1 MNFIYFL
8 LLLFMPLTHI
18 EHPEDTILTGDL
30 SALDCMGSSG
40 NLSAKIDGSPAVV
53 WGNDPKDGRFFVG
66 TKSVFN
72 KRNPKLMKSYDD
84 IDANYNGELNE
95 ILTACF
101 RWLPS
106 RDKSIYQGDFIGFG
120 GSNTWTPNT
129 LTYTLPTVAD
139 EQIVIAPHTEYYEN
153 RPYPLHNNLSDRNGY
168 VKFIRP
174 EVAEGDL
181 CELNNYIKFARI
193 VAKGVDFLT
202 SEREVAELK
211 KELNAYI
218 REGREINPKEWEN
231 SKIVFLWKLVQSLK
245 EDYMDTCET
254 FGELETTLNG
264 EQHEGEGYVKFNEY
278 GHIKLVRRRS
288 FSHANFN
295 NPRFVRS

>member
-1 MNFIYFL
+1 
-8 LLLFMPLTHI
+8 
-18 EHPEDTILTGDL
+18 
-30 SALDCMGSSG
+30 
-40 NLSAKIDGSPAVV
+40 
-53 WGNDPKDGRFFVG
+53 
-66 TKSVFN
+66 
-72 KRNPKLMKSYDD
+72 MKSYED
-84 IDANYNGELNE
+84 IDANYNGDLNE

-106 RDKSIYQGDFIGFG
+106 RDKTIYQGDFIGFG
-120 GSNTWTPNT
+120 GTHTWTPNT

-139 EQIVIAPHTEYYEN
+139 EQIIIAPHTEYYEN
-153 RPYPLHNNLSDRNGY
+153 RPYPLHNNLSDRSGY
-168 VKFIRP
+168 VKFVRP
-174 EVAEGDL
+174 EVTEGDL
-181 CELNNYIKFARI
+181 CELNSYIKFARI

-202 SEREVAELK
+202 SDREVAELK

-218 REGREINPKEWEN
+218 REGREIKPEEWEN

-254 FGELETTLNG
+254 FGEMETTLNG
-264 EQHEGEGYVKFNEY
+264 ERHEGEGYVKFNEY

>member
-1 MNFIYFL
+1 
-8 LLLFMPLTHI
+8 MPLTHI

-72 KRNPKLMKSYDD
+72 KRKPKLMKSYDD

-139 EQIVIAPHTEYYEN
+139 EQIIIAPHTEYYEN
-153 RPYPLHNNLSDRNGY
+153 RPYPLHNNLSDRSGY

-174 EVAEGDL
+174 EVTEGDL

-218 REGREINPKEWEN
+218 REDREIKPEEWEH

>member
-1 MNFIYFL
+1 M
-8 LLLFMPLTHI
+8 
-18 EHPEDTILTGDL
+18 
-30 SALDCMGSSG
+30 
-40 NLSAKIDGSPAVV
+40 
-53 WGNDPKDGRFFVG
+53 
-66 TKSVFN
+66 
-72 KRNPKLMKSYDD
+72 
-84 IDANYNGELNE
+84 NE

-120 GSNTWTPNT
+120 GTHTWTPNT

-153 RPYPLHNNLSDRNGY
+153 RPYPLHNNLSDRSGY

>member
-1 MNFIYFL
+1 
-8 LLLFMPLTHI
+8 MPLTHI

-72 KRNPKLMKSYDD
+72 KRKPKLMKSYDD
-84 IDANYNGELNE
+84 IDANYEGELNE

-120 GSNTWTPNT
+120 GTHTWTPNT

-139 EQIVIAPHTEYYEN
+139 EQIIIAPHTEYYEN
-153 RPYPLHNNLSDRNGY
+153 RPYPLHNNLSDRSGY

-202 SEREVAELK
+202 NDREVAELK

-254 FGELETTLNG
+254 FGDLETTLNG
-264 EQHEGEGYVKFNEY
+264 ERHEGEGYVKFNEY

>member
-18 EHPEDTILTGDL
+18 AQPEDTILTGDL

-53 WGNDPKDGRFFVG
+53 WGNDPTDGRFFVG

-84 IDANYNGELNE
+84 IDANYKGELNE

-101 RWLPS
+101 RLLPS

-153 RPYPLHNNLSDRNGY
+153 RPYPLHNNLSDRSGY

-202 SEREVAELK
+202 NDREVAELK

>member
-1 MNFIYFL
+1 
-8 LLLFMPLTHI
+8 
-18 EHPEDTILTGDL
+18 
-30 SALDCMGSSG
+30 MGSSG

-84 IDANYNGELNE
+84 IDANYEGDLNK

-120 GSNTWTPNT
+120 GTHTWTPNT

-139 EQIVIAPHTEYYEN
+139 EQIIIAPHTEYYEN

-174 EVAEGDL
+174 EVVEGDL
-181 CELNNYIKFARI
+181 CELNKMLQFARV

-211 KELNAYI
+211 KELNSYI
-218 REGREINPKEWEN
+218 REDREIKPEEWRH

-254 FGELETTLNG
+254 FGQLETTLNG
-264 EQHEGEGYVKFNEY
+264 ERHEGEGYVKFNEH

>member
-1 MNFIYFL
+1 
-8 LLLFMPLTHI
+8 MPLTHI

-72 KRNPKLMKSYDD
+72 KRKPKLMKSYDD

-153 RPYPLHNNLSDRNGY
+153 RPYPLHNNLSDRSGY

-202 SEREVAELK
+202 NDREVAELK

-218 REGREINPKEWEN
+218 REGREIKPEEWEH

>member
-1 MNFIYFL
+1 
-8 LLLFMPLTHI
+8 MPLTHI

-72 KRNPKLMKSYDD
+72 KRKPKLMKSYDD

-106 RDKSIYQGDFIGFG
+106 RDKTIYQGDFIGFG
-120 GSNTWTPNT
+120 GTHTWTPNT

-139 EQIVIAPHTEYYEN
+139 EQIIIAPHTEYYEN
-153 RPYPLHNNLSDRNGY
+153 RPYPLHNNLSDRSGY

-254 FGELETTLNG
+254 FGDLETTLNG
-264 EQHEGEGYVKFNEY
+264 EKHEGEGYVKFNEY

>member
-1 MNFIYFL
+1 
-8 LLLFMPLTHI
+8 MPLTHI

-84 IDANYNGELNE
+84 IDANYKGELNE

-139 EQIVIAPHTEYYEN
+139 EQIIIAPHTEYYEN
-153 RPYPLHNNLSDRNGY
+153 RPYPLHNNLSDRSGY

-202 SEREVAELK
+202 NDREVAELK

-264 EQHEGEGYVKFNEY
+264 EQHDGEGYVKFNEY

>member
-1 MNFIYFL
+1 
-8 LLLFMPLTHI
+8 MPLTHI

-84 IDANYNGELNE
+84 IDANYKGELNE

-120 GSNTWTPNT
+120 GTHTWTPNT

-139 EQIVIAPHTEYYEN
+139 EQIIIAPHTEYYEN
-153 RPYPLHNNLSDRNGY
+153 RPYPLHNNLSDRSGY

-202 SEREVAELK
+202 NDREVAELK

-218 REGREINPKEWEN
+218 REGREINPKDWEN

>member
-1 MNFIYFL
+1 
-8 LLLFMPLTHI
+8 MPLTHI

-72 KRNPKLMKSYDD
+72 KRKPKLMKSYDD
-84 IDANYNGELNE
+84 IDANYEGELNE

-139 EQIVIAPHTEYYEN
+139 EQIIIAPHTEYYEN
-153 RPYPLHNNLSDRNGY
+153 RPYPLHNNLSDRSGY

-174 EVAEGDL
+174 EVTEGDL

-218 REGREINPKEWEN
+218 REGREINPKDWEN

-278 GHIKLVRRRS
+278 GHFKLVRRRS

>member
-1 MNFIYFL
+1 
-8 LLLFMPLTHI
+8 MPLTHI

-72 KRNPKLMKSYDD
+72 KRTPKLMKSYED

-139 EQIVIAPHTEYYEN
+139 EQIIIAPHTEYYEN
-153 RPYPLHNNLSDRNGY
+153 RPYPLHNNLSDRSGY
-168 VKFIRP
+168 VKFVRP
-174 EVAEGDL
+174 EVTEGDL
-181 CELNNYIKFARI
+181 CELNSYIKFARI

-202 SEREVAELK
+202 SDREVAELK

-218 REGREINPKEWEN
+218 REGREIKPEEWEN

-254 FGELETTLNG
+254 FGEMETTLNG
-264 EQHEGEGYVKFNEY
+264 ERHEGEGYVKFNEY

>member
-1 MNFIYFL
+1 
-8 LLLFMPLTHI
+8 MPLTHI

-72 KRNPKLMKSYDD
+72 KRKPKLMKSYDD

-120 GSNTWTPNT
+120 GTHTWTPNT

-139 EQIVIAPHTEYYEN
+139 EQIIIAPHTEYYEN
-153 RPYPLHNNLSDRNGY
+153 RPYPLHNNLSDRSGY

>member
-1 MNFIYFL
+1 MKN
-8 LLLFMPLTHI
+8 THL

-53 WGNDPKDGRFFVG
+53 WGNDPTDGRFFVG

-84 IDANYNGELNE
+84 IDANYKGELNE

-120 GSNTWTPNT
+120 GTHTWTPNT

-139 EQIVIAPHTEYYEN
+139 EQIIIAPHTEYYEN
-153 RPYPLHNNLSDRNGY
+153 RPYPLHNNLSDRSGY

-202 SEREVAELK
+202 NDREVAELK

-254 FGELETTLNG
+254 FGDLETTLNG
-264 EQHEGEGYVKFNEY
+264 ERHEGEGYVKFNEY

>member
-1 MNFIYFL
+1 
-8 LLLFMPLTHI
+8 MPLTHI

-72 KRNPKLMKSYDD
+72 KRKPKLMKSYDD
-84 IDANYNGELNE
+84 IDANYEGELNE

-139 EQIVIAPHTEYYEN
+139 EQIIIAPHTEYYEN
-153 RPYPLHNNLSDRNGY
+153 RPYPLHNNLSDRSGY

-202 SEREVAELK
+202 NDREVAELK
-211 KELNAYI
+211 KELNSYI
-218 REGREINPKEWEN
+218 REDREINPKEWEN

>member
-1 MNFIYFL
+1 
-8 LLLFMPLTHI
+8 MPLTHI

-72 KRNPKLMKSYDD
+72 KRTPKLMKSYED

-139 EQIVIAPHTEYYEN
+139 EQIIIAPHTEYYEN
-153 RPYPLHNNLSDRNGY
+153 RPYPLHNNLSDRSGY
-168 VKFIRP
+168 VKFVRP
-174 EVAEGDL
+174 EVTEGDL
-181 CELNNYIKFARI
+181 CELNSYIKFARI

-202 SEREVAELK
+202 NEREVAELK
-211 KELNAYI
+211 KELNSYI
-218 REGREINPKEWEN
+218 REDREIKPEDWEH
-231 SKIVFLWKLVQSLK
+231 SKIIFLWKLVQSLK

-254 FGELETTLNG
+254 FGEMETTLNG
-264 EQHEGEGYVKFNEY
+264 ERHEGEGYVKFNEY

>member
-1 MNFIYFL
+1 
-8 LLLFMPLTHI
+8 MPLTHI

-53 WGNDPKDGRFFVG
+53 WGNDPADGRFFVG

-84 IDANYNGELNE
+84 IDANYKGELNE

-120 GSNTWTPNT
+120 GTHTWTPNT

-139 EQIVIAPHTEYYEN
+139 EQIIIAPHTEYYEN
-153 RPYPLHNNLSDRNGY
+153 RPYPLHNNLSDRSGY

-202 SEREVAELK
+202 NDREVAELK

-264 EQHEGEGYVKFNEY
+264 ERHEGEGYVKFNEY

>member
-1 MNFIYFL
+1 
-8 LLLFMPLTHI
+8 MPLTHI

-53 WGNDPKDGRFFVG
+53 WGNDPTDGRFFVG

-72 KRNPKLMKSYDD
+72 KRKPKLMKSYDD
-84 IDANYNGELNE
+84 IDANYKGELNE

-139 EQIVIAPHTEYYEN
+139 EQIIIAPHTEYYEN
-153 RPYPLHNNLSDRNGY
+153 RPYPLHNNLSDRSGY

-202 SEREVAELK
+202 NDREVAELK